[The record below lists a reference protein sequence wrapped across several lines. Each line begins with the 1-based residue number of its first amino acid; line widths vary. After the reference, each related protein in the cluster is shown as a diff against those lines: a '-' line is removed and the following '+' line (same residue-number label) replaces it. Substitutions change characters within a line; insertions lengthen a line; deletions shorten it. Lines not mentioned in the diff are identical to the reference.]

1 MTDNGSWTVVSR
13 NTKKNKTP
21 PVASPTMSS
30 NLLPSRLQT
39 KIVKQPIVIEVKPEF
54 YETLD
59 ELSLLVFSVLY
70 RNCKETYGWPAS
82 AIKKEINA
90 IISSKSYPTY
100 LSESKQAL
108 LKDEYLK
115 KDIGWALYDGPLKN
129 YLVCNKGRTGLPPLP
144 KDVETRTG
152 VPKQVCV
159 SKLVPPRELVKTSP
173 LDVDAFGS
181 RLETVDSS
189 CRVPRLWK
197 LNKKLLLEN
206 NILVVK

>member
-13 NTKKNKTP
+13 NTKKNKTLSS
-21 PVASPTMSS
+21 VASPMMSS
-30 NLLPSRLQT
+30 NLLSTRVQT

-90 IISSKSYPTY
+90 IISSKTYPTY
-100 LSESKQAL
+100 LSESKQAG

-129 YLVCNKGRTGLPPLP
+129 YLVCNKGRTGLTPLP
-144 KDVETRTG
+144 NDVETRNG
-152 VPKQVCV
+152 
-159 SKLVPPRELVKTSP
+159 VPPRELVKTSP

-181 RLETVDSS
+181 RSETVDSS
-189 CRVPRLWK
+189 YRVPHLWK

>member
-21 PVASPTMSS
+21 S
-30 NLLPSRLQT
+30 NLLPTRVQT
-39 KIVKQPIVIEVKPEF
+39 KTVKQSIVTEVKTEF

-90 IISSKSYPTY
+90 IISSKTYPTY
-100 LSESKQAL
+100 LSESKQTA

-129 YLVCNKGRTGLPPLP
+129 YLVCNKGRSGLTTLP
-144 KDVETRTG
+144 NNVETRNG
-152 VPKQVCV
+152 VSPD
-159 SKLVPPRELVKTSP
+159 ELVKTSL
-173 LDVDAFGS
+173 LDV
-181 RLETVDSS
+181 E
-189 CRVPRLWK
+189 RVPRLWK
-197 LNKKLLLEN
+197 LNKKVLLEN